1 LGAGPGD
8 EVTARRAGPAGF
20 RSRRGSAS
28 AVVVMVTVL
37 LAVFGVLALV
47 SSYSGY
53 KLSQRHAAWTTAYY
67 DVDARAE
74 AALAAIE
81 GDLSAA
87 ATEAGNVSAT
97 GAFPSLAA
105 LALADRVPEGQGTV
119 LGDAQGF
126 TVRINVGDADG
137 QLIRVELRVDFQ
149 EGAIPSRLCRIVSW
163 RQWQK
168 PFAYDENPGDVWG
181 GEG

>member
-1 LGAGPGD
+1 MS
-8 EVTARRAGPAGF
+8 ARRAGFAAL

-53 KLSQRHAAWTTAYY
+53 KLAQRHAAWTTDYY
-67 DVDARAE
+67 AVDAKAE

-81 GDLSAA
+81 GDLAVA
-87 ATEAGNVSAT
+87 ATTAGDVSAT
-97 GAFPSLAA
+97 GQFPTLAGM
-105 LALADRVPEGQGTV
+105 ALADRVPEGQGTV
-119 LGDAQGF
+119 LEDERGF
-126 TVRINVGDADG
+126 TVMINVGDAAG
-137 QLIRVELRVDFQ
+137 QLIRMELRIDFRT
-149 EGAIPSRLCRIVSW
+149 GPIPERLCRIVSW

-181 GEG
+181 GES